1 MSKKCCK
8 DGYECVP
15 CCENNS
21 GCGGIFSGLGSGI
34 TPIIFLL
41 IACSSGL
48 LCSNS
53 SILIIL
59 VFLLCG
65 GDSISNLLG
74 SC

>member
-15 CCENNS
+15 CCGNNS
-21 GCGGIFSGLGSGI
+21 DGGILSGLGSGI

-53 SILIIL
+53 SFLIIL
-59 VFLLCG
+59 LFLLCG